1 MTDETEA
8 NTKKQKA
15 KDHDG
20 RSDVSSGNVP
30 AIEEFPNSL
39 EETLND
45 KQSVIRQGKSPLY
58 TNGRASRTAMTSLM
72 MT

>member
-8 NTKKQKA
+8 NAEEQKA

-20 RSDVSSGNVP
+20 RGNVSTGNIP
-30 AIEEFPNSL
+30 TIEKLPDSL
-39 EETLND
+39 KKTLDN
-45 KQSVIRQGKSPLY
+45 KKSIIRQEQSPLY

-72 MT
+72 IT